1 MQFVS
6 PVTGNNSVKCWF
18 LTYPHCP
25 IPKEQALKL
34 LEKHGL
40 EEYMIAEEH
49 HKDGTPHLHAYI
61 KLKKKARFDGNRF
74 NLVDSGKTYH
84 GDYQACKSI
93 PGAIEYL
100 KKEKNYICSFD
111 ENAGKMHKAKLKR
124 EDYLKDPLELLDE
137 GKISFFQINNFLKNQ
152 DCYKMLL
159 NRKIN
164 RPEKPLEKQR
174 HHWIHGESNTGKT
187 EKLWKAMDEID
198 GGWFQIPTN
207 NDWKGYNGEKNLY
220 LDEYK
225 GQLTIQE
232 LNRICDGGAKVNTKG
247 GTTQLSWEVVVWIC
261 SNYSIEECYNKAEKV
276 LLHSLWNRFNEE
288 ETVFDPDYKKKLNN

>member
-6 PVTGNNSVKCWF
+6 PVTGNNSVKTWF
-18 LTYPHCP
+18 LTYPHCA

-34 LEKHGL
+34 LEPHGL

-49 HKDGTPHLHAYI
+49 HADGTPHLHAYI
-61 KLKKKARFDGNRF
+61 KLKKKARWNGHRFD
-74 NLVDSGKTYH
+74 LKDSGKVYH
-84 GDYQACKSI
+84 GDYQACKSVS
-93 PGAIEYL
+93 GAITYL

-111 ENAGKMHKAKLKR
+111 ENAISEHKSKLKK
-124 EDYLKDPLELLDE
+124 EDYLKDPLVLLEE
-137 GKISFFQINNFLKNQ
+137 GKIGFFQINNFLKNQ

-159 NRKIN
+159 NRKQN
-164 RPEKPLEKQR
+164 RPLKPLEKQR
-174 HHWIHGESNTGKT
+174 HHWIYGESNTGKT
-187 EKLWKAMDEID
+187 EKLWQNMDEIE

-220 LDEYK
+220 LDEFK

-247 GTTQLSWEVVVWIC
+247 GTTQLSWEITVWIC
-261 SNYSIEECYNKAEKV
+261 SNYSIEECYKKVEKV

-288 ETVFDPDYKKKLNN
+288 ETVFDPNYKKIK